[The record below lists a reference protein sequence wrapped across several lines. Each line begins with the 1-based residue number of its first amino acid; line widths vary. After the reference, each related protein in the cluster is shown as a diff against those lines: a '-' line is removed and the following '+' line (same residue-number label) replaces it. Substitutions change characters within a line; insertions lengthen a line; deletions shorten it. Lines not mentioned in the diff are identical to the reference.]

1 MEDNGD
7 GVGVA
12 WPSPANG
19 EGLLASKIVL
29 GASPTAM
36 ASEGGKTAA
45 NSELQAMYANK
56 RKLES
61 DIQDLKYKKA
71 SLSDAEYNRSL
82 EALLVEL
89 ARTNQKIKSLEKQ

>member
-1 MEDNGD
+1 
-7 GVGVA
+7 
-12 WPSPANG
+12 
-19 EGLLASKIVL
+19 LL
-29 GASPTAM
+29 GASPAAI
-36 ASEGGKTAA
+36 ASEDRKAAA

-71 SLSDAEYNRSL
+71 SLSDAEYNRGL

-89 ARTNQKIKSLEKQ
+89 ARTNQKIKSLEKK